1 MDSSGCSGSTSGGGC
16 GSWLLLLPGGRRWA
30 SSWAGTRPH
39 QTQATALCQ
48 EGEKVIDKVI

>member
-48 EGEKVIDKVI
+48 EGEQVIDKVI